1 MIEAHIKSGD
11 YVIVRK
17 QDYAEDGDII
27 VALIDKSEATL
38 KRMKK
43 INEDEVLLIPENKSL
58 QEIRVSIDRLEIQ
71 GKMVGLIR
79 LV

>member
-38 KRMKK
+38 K
-43 INEDEVLLIPENKSL
+43 
-58 QEIRVSIDRLEIQ
+58 
-71 GKMVGLIR
+71 G
-79 LV
+79 

>member
-1 MIEAHIKSGD
+1 M
-11 YVIVRK
+11 
-17 QDYAEDGDII
+17 
-27 VALIDKSEATL
+27 
-38 KRMKK
+38 
-43 INEDEVLLIPENKSL
+43 LLIPENKSL